1 MNLFYKIIISIFN
14 KLNSQKSIEEK
25 ELDEGYKLFNERNE
39 NIKRGIKNKIYSK
52 EEIRLIMLA
61 IDDWVS
67 RIKLSRI
74 KNNWWKNETIS

>member
-25 ELDEGYKLFNERNE
+25 ELDKGYKLFNERNE

-74 KNNWWKNETIS
+74 NNNSNNQ

>member
-1 MNLFYKIIISIFN
+1 M
-14 KLNSQKSIEEK
+14 
-25 ELDEGYKLFNERNE
+25 FNERNE
-39 NIKRGIKNKIYSK
+39 NIKKGIKNKIYSK

-74 KNNWWKNETIS
+74 KNNW

>member
-74 KNNWWKNETIS
+74 KNNW

>member
-74 KNNWWKNETIS
+74 NNYSNNQ

>member
-1 MNLFYKIIISIFN
+1 MNLFYKVIISIFN

-74 KNNWWKNETIS
+74 KNNW

>member
-25 ELDEGYKLFNERNE
+25 ELDKGYKLFNERNE

-74 KNNWWKNETIS
+74 NNYSNNQ